1 MLDRKKQDEEIVK
14 RIRNPRE
21 DEKEEVQV
29 DTNHEENK
37 YEYYKQQEKKEE
49 NKNVLK
55 KVSLTLFGLTTLGA
69 IGYLGFNY
77 AQTETTKQPLT
88 NPNPLKIE
96 NNQTQKITTSAPVVA
111 LLNTKPTSNI
121 EQTPIAKE
129 TEEKVIPKEQPK
141 VEAQTTEITP
151 IVAPKPIEKKVEVA
165 ATQKVEIK
173 PVVALKKE
181 KPKPKPKIIPKKE
194 TTSVVTIKKG
204 DTLASI
210 AKKFYGDH
218 KEFKRIV
225 SANPSIKNERSSLKV
240 GQKVIIPRMKSET
253 KKSQTKKKETKR
265 KFVTVKKGDTLATIS
280 KKFYGKTTEVQKIVN
295 ANNNIKNK
303 NSTLHLGQKIYLPE

>member
-1 MLDRKKQDEEIVK
+1 MLDREKQDEEIVEIVK

-37 YEYYKQQEKKEE
+37 YDYYTQREKKEE

-55 KVSLTLFGLTTLGA
+55 KISLTLFGLTTLGA

-77 AQTETTKQPLT
+77 AQTETTKQTLT
-88 NPNPLKIE
+88 NPNSLKIE

-129 TEEKVIPKEQPK
+129 TEEKVIPTKEQPK
-141 VEAQTTEITP
+141 VEA
-151 IVAPKPIEKKVEVA
+151 
-165 ATQKVEIK
+165 QKVEIK
-173 PVVALKKE
+173 PVVAPKPVEKKVKIVKKE

-194 TTSVVTIKKG
+194 TTRVVTIKKG

-210 AKKFYGDH
+210 AEKFYGDH

-295 ANNNIKNK
+295 ANSNIKNK

>member
-1 MLDRKKQDEEIVK
+1 MLDREKQDEEIVEIVK

-77 AQTETTKQPLT
+77 AQTETTKQTLT

-141 VEAQTTEITP
+141 IEAQ
-151 IVAPKPIEKKVEVA
+151 KPIEKKVKIV
-165 ATQKVEIK
+165 
-173 PVVALKKE
+173 KKE

-194 TTSVVTIKKG
+194 TTRVITIKKG

-210 AKKFYGDH
+210 AEKFYGDH

-225 SANPSIKNERSSLKV
+225 SANPSIKNEKSSLKV

-253 KKSQTKKKETKR
+253 QKSQTKKKETKR

-295 ANNNIKNK
+295 ANSNIKNK